1 MRRVGG
7 GAGAGVARG
16 AAAAAAAGRRRRH
29 TDAYCL
35 RPLRATRFLPAGGT
49 RARLPEA
56 RRRRPAAKA
65 PRPPPR
71 PLPGGA
77 ASKVAALR
85 RTRQGEAGGEAAR
98 GSPPPGRAALLPPP
112 RRRRGRFLPGLRESR
127 ALRALPAEVGGR
139 EGGKGRGGARE
150 PRRCGAPPLP
160 GGQAGARSLSPLRFQ
175 GSSRHTP
182 GPATAGALRLR
193 RPGRFQKRPA
203 AAAGRGGGAG
213 PGPGGRGPQPRRV
226 SGPPLSR
233 GGRQGTGAALGA
245 LDLRASVGYG
255 ERSLKHTET
264 GLNSPLTSDSFPP
277 PPSYIA
283 AVSSFQQ

>member
-1 MRRVGG
+1 MLPGGTLRSSKTSAELQEKGRTAPDPRAGPVSEHRGSGRTARLEEGGGG

-112 RRRRGRFLPGLRESR
+112 
-127 ALRALPAEVGGR
+127 PA
-139 EGGKGRGGARE
+139 A
-150 PRRCGAPPLP
+150 
-160 GGQAGARSLSPLRFQ
+160 
-175 GSSRHTP
+175 P
-182 GPATAGALRLR
+182 GPFPA
-193 RPGRFQKRPA
+193 RPA
-203 AAAGRGGGAG
+203 GEPGAARAAG
-213 PGPGGRGPQPRRV
+213 
-226 SGPPLSR
+226 
-233 GGRQGTGAALGA
+233 
-245 LDLRASVGYG
+245 
-255 ERSLKHTET
+255 
-264 GLNSPLTSDSFPP
+264 
-277 PPSYIA
+277 
-283 AVSSFQQ
+283 